1 MRWWLI
7 RGSSCSFVL
16 SQVAPS
22 RNMEVSGTWDGLVS
36 SVLTTPVFPYLW
48 LPHVII
54 MTFFLRSSLGPSAVP
69 WAQRHPFSCFTLG
82 LVYCFSGGLV
92 GLFLSNKSLLTI
104 LTWSPNLYSFSIAW
118 YLMFFSPYD
127 VVYRLISSLT
137 PVLPLMVAAQD
148 WLRIAVVAS
157 GIRSTLEEH
166 PTTFVYP
173 VVFAVVTSNGFLIFK
188 YFEQVRTEF
197 FPIQRTSISVG
208 SKHLALPPCL
218 CHPSP
223 LHQDDRLCFYLAR
236 GSSPWSPSCEW
247 GAAVRWP
254 RVGCHPSQACHHLFG

>member
-1 MRWWLI
+1 MCCCRWLI

-118 YLMFFSPYD
+118 YLMFFSPFD
-127 VVYRLISSLT
+127 VVHRLVSSLT

-157 GIRSTLEEH
+157 GIRTTLEEH
-166 PTTFVYP
+166 PTAFVYP

-188 YFEQVRTEF
+188 YFEQVRTEVCL
-197 FPIQRTSISVG
+197 FPNTKNLNFSWF
-208 SKHLALPPCL
+208 KTPCPPTKPL
-218 CHPSP
+218 SSLTTPRRPPS
-223 LHQDDRLCFYLAR
+223 LLL
-236 GSSPWSPSCEW
+236 SCSW
-247 GAAVRWP
+247 LKPKVTF
-254 RVGCHPSQACHHLFG
+254 L

>member
-1 MRWWLI
+1 MCFSRWLI
-7 RGSSCSFVL
+7 RGGSCSFVL
-16 SQVAPS
+16 SRVAPSRS

-36 SVLTTPVFPYLW
+36 SVLTIPVFPYLW

-118 YLMFFSPYD
+118 YLMFFSPFD
-127 VVYRLISSLT
+127 VVHRLVSSLT

-157 GIRSTLEEH
+157 GIRTTLEEH
-166 PTTFVYP
+166 PTAFVYP

-188 YFEQVRTEF
+188 YFEQVRTEVCL
-197 FPIQRTSISVG
+197 FPNTKNLNFSWF
-208 SKHLALPPCL
+208 KTPCPPTK
-218 CHPSP
+218 P
-223 LHQDDRLCFYLAR
+223 L
-236 GSSPWSPSCEW
+236 SSLTTPRRPPFLLLSCSW
-247 GAAVRWP
+247 LKPKVTF
-254 RVGCHPSQACHHLFG
+254 L